1 MRAPAPFS
9 SKLRFPLYSA
19 RFLPTPFSAT
29 HLLLWPVSKTEAG
42 NTRVGVAPGESP
54 LFPATALVACV
65 ASGSAGWAVP
75 AESAR
80 AGQGGAGSYLL
91 LSIPGDVVQG
101 KSAIPSFPSS
111 STSRRLLFWETVSS
125 IQAFTCLSFKLWPLE
140 GECFSPTSPA
150 HHRFIHQSQMQS

>member
-29 HLLLWPVSKTEAG
+29 HLLLWPLSKTEAG
-42 NTRVGVAPGESP
+42 NTRVRVAPGESP

-75 AESAR
+75 AESGR

-101 KSAIPSFPSS
+101 KSASLRSHRPVPPGGCSSGKQFPPSKH
-111 STSRRLLFWETVSS
+111 L
-125 IQAFTCLSFKLWPLE
+125 
-140 GECFSPTSPA
+140 PA
-150 HHRFIHQSQMQS
+150 